1 MLYCMKNYF
10 ALNSTHPQFHTK
22 FSRIRFPYR
31 DHHIIIINCNGQ
43 SMIQTTSYHTQAG
56 RPASLAW
63 TWPASVIW
71 DALWHVRLSYVTERE
86 STDLWNTYVILN
98 WHQRARQGILRS
110 SAFSAWFSPI
120 SQKLSLISKVWAI
133 LHCQSRGICTVE
145 LKTQPFWLLLP
156 VRKARDCLTL
166 SPTACT
172 SPQRYK
178 SLFKK
183 QSFLKTIHSF
193 RETIKWSSTQ
203 MQTSS

>member
-10 ALNSTHPQFHTK
+10 VLNSTHPQFHTK

-43 SMIQTTSYHTQAG
+43 SMLQTTSYPLLYHTQAG

-63 TWPASVIW
+63 TWPASIIW

-98 WHQRARQGILRS
+98 WHQWARQGILRS

-133 LHCQSRGICTVE
+133 LHCQSRGRYLHCWIENTAFLALASSE
-145 LKTQPFWLLLP
+145 KSKWLSHTLP
-156 VRKARDCLTL
+156 H
-166 SPTACT
+166 SMHIPTEI
-172 SPQRYK
+172 QI
-178 SLFKK
+178 F
-183 QSFLKTIHSF
+183 I
-193 RETIKWSSTQ
+193 
-203 MQTSS
+203 